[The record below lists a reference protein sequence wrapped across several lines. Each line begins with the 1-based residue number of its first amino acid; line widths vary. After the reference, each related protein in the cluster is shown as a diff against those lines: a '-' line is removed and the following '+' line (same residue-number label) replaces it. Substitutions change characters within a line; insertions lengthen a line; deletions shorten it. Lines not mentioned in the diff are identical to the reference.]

1 MIDTKRE
8 YIESVKE
15 GRERWQ
21 FALYA
26 MALGIGIPPLLLIT
40 GPFALYQFIR
50 GMLSFRKGRRMRC
63 EHGFGPV
70 PQYDEESPPP
80 KYSGIVTPQ

>member
-1 MIDTKRE
+1 MGRICYTLHMIDTKRE

-40 GPFALYQFIR
+40 GPFAL
-50 GMLSFRKGRRMRC
+50 RC